1 MSVRPSLRS
10 IGRLREKVC
19 QILRPSEV
27 GTWPEVRD
35 QLNALLRGW
44 FTYFSYG
51 TMQMAD
57 RAVERN
63 VYDRVRLFLVR
74 RHKVRARGIRRYS
87 SERVFGELGVFL
99 PRPIR

>member
-1 MSVRPSLRS
+1 
-10 IGRLREKVC
+10 
-19 QILRPSEV
+19 V
-27 GTWPEVRD
+27 GSRPEVRD

-63 VYDRVRLFLVR
+63 VYDRVRLFLAR
-74 RHKVRARGIRRYS
+74 RHKVGARGIRRYP

-99 PRPIR
+99 PRPMR

>member
-1 MSVRPSLRS
+1 V
-10 IGRLREKVC
+10 K
-19 QILRPSEV
+19 

-35 QLNALLRGW
+35 RLNALLRGW